1 MGSKLTGKVI
11 ISLIIAFI
19 LILPAISHAQ
29 QKQRIKVIVRN
40 ASIRLQPNVDSEV
53 ILSPPIGSTF
63 EVEKKIGEWYEIK
76 FSSELGVLITGYI
89 HSMFVDVIMAELQPE
104 PEPEIVQ
111 EPVRPQAQPQPTRAR
126 PPAPLS
132 KFNISL
138 GAFFSAALERYN
150 TEEDRWSLD
159 YLGEL
164 LYVEDYMESPY
175 ATGFTAGFGLF
186 LMPKIELFGSF
197 ASASGDPYWWME
209 LEVPSPYFFDDP
221 RWDDIDSDEFSDDDQ
236 LTYKQNIFSFGLNLY
251 LMRTGKWS
259 LYIGGGGSYIMTT
272 VELLYDVSF
281 THNWYP
287 LTSDHDVVI
296 DSVTFEETKINT
308 FGFNFKFGA
317 ELRVSRNIFLFLE
330 GMYIS
335 AKDEVP
341 YPLDPDWLLDID
353 LGGGS
358 SAFGIKIYF

>member
-1 MGSKLTGKVI
+1 MGRKHTGKVI

-29 QKQRIKVIVRN
+29 QKERIKVIVRN

-89 HSMFVDVIMAELQPE
+89 HSMFVDVIAAEPE

-111 EPVRPQAQPQPTRAR
+111 EPVQPRAQPQPTRAR
-126 PPAPLS
+126 PSAPLS

-138 GAFFSAALERYN
+138 GGYFSSGGIVRYDN
-150 TEEDRWSLD
+150 TWSLD
-159 YLGEL
+159 YLGES
-164 LYVEDYMESPY
+164 LYVYDYMESPY
-175 ATGFTAGFGLF
+175 AAGFAAGFGIF
-186 LMPKIELFGSF
+186 VMPRIELFGSF
-197 ASASGDPYWWME
+197 SNASGDPYWWME
-209 LEVPSPYFFDDP
+209 LEIPSPYLFDDP
-221 RWDDIDSDEFSDDDQ
+221 RWDDIDTDAFSDDEQ
-236 LTYKQNIFSFGLNLY
+236 LIYKQNIFSFGLNLY

-287 LTSDHDVVI
+287 LISDHDVVI

-308 FGFNFKFGA
+308 LGFNFKLGA
-317 ELRVSRNIFLFLE
+317 ELRISRNIFLFLE

-341 YPLDPDWLLDID
+341 YPLDDGATFLDMD

-358 SAFGIKIYF
+358 SAIGIKIHF

>member
-1 MGSKLTGKVI
+1 MGSKFTGKVI
-11 ISLIIAFI
+11 ISLIIAFV
-19 LILPAISHAQ
+19 LLLPAVSHAQ

-53 ILSPPIGSTF
+53 ILSPPTGSTF
-63 EVEKKIGEWYEIK
+63 EVEKKVGEWYEIK
-76 FSSELGVLITGYI
+76 FTSELGVLITGYI
-89 HSMFVDVIMAELQPE
+89 HSMFVDVIAAEPE
-104 PEPEIVQ
+104 PEPEVVQ
-111 EPVRPQAQPQPTRAR
+111 EPVQRRAQPRPRRAR
-126 PPAPLS
+126 PRGSLS

-138 GAFFSAALERYN
+138 GAFFSPAHVMYD
-150 TEEDRWSLD
+150 TYEDPWSLD
-159 YLGEL
+159 YLGEF
-164 LYVEDYMESPY
+164 LYVYDYMESPY
-175 ATGFTAGFGLF
+175 ATGFTAGFGIF
-186 LMPKIELFGSF
+186 VMPRVEFFGSF
-197 ASASGDPYWWME
+197 ASASGNPWWEMR

-221 RWDDIDSDEFSDDDQ
+221 RWDDIDSDAFSDEEQ
-236 LTYKQNIFSFGLNLY
+236 LTYKQNILSFGLNLY

-287 LTSDHDVVI
+287 GPQDHDVVI

-317 ELRVSRNIFLFLE
+317 ELRISRNIFLFLE

-335 AKDEVP
+335 AKDDVP
-341 YPLDPDWLLDID
+341 YPLDPNTLISMD

-358 SAFGIKIYF
+358 SALGIKFHF

>member
-11 ISLIIAFI
+11 ISLIIIFI

-89 HSMFVDVIMAELQPE
+89 HSMFVDVIAAELE

-111 EPVRPQAQPQPTRAR
+111 EPVQPQAQPRPTRAR
-126 PPAPLS
+126 PPATQS
-132 KFNISL
+132 KFNISV
-138 GAFFSAALERYN
+138 GAFFSAAQEMYVN
-150 TEEDRWSLD
+150 EWSMD

-164 LYVEDYMESPY
+164 LYVDDYMESPY

-197 ASASGDPYWWME
+197 ASASGDPWWEME
-209 LEVPSPYFFDDP
+209 LEIPSPYLFDDP
-221 RWDDIDSDEFSDDDQ
+221 RWDDIDSEAFSEDDQ
-236 LTYKQNIFSFGLNLY
+236 LIYKQNIFSFGLNLY

-272 VELLYDVSF
+272 VELLYDVAF

-341 YPLDPDWLLDID
+341 YPLDPDTLLEID

-358 SAFGIKIYF
+358 SAIGIKIYF

>member
-63 EVEKKIGEWYEIK
+63 EVEKKVGEWYEIK

-89 HSMFVDVIMAELQPE
+89 HSMFVDVIVAELE

-111 EPVRPQAQPQPTRAR
+111 EPVQPQAQPQPTRAR

-132 KFNISL
+132 KFNISF
-138 GAFFSAALERYN
+138 GAFISPAMERYN
-150 TEEDRWSLD
+150 TYENPWSLD
-159 YLGEL
+159 YLGEY
-164 LYVEDYMESPY
+164 LYVYDYMESPY
-175 ATGFTAGFGLF
+175 ATGFTAGFGIF
-186 LMPKIELFGSF
+186 VMPKIELFGSF
-197 ASASGDPYWWME
+197 SNASGDPYWEME
-209 LEVPSPYFFDDP
+209 LEIPSPYLFDDP
-221 RWDDIDSDEFSDDDQ
+221 RSDYISSDDFSDEEQ
-236 LTYKQNIFSFGLNLY
+236 LIYKQNIFSFGLNLY

-259 LYIGGGGSYIMTT
+259 LYLGGGGSYIMTT

-287 LTSDHDVVI
+287 LITDHDVVI

-317 ELRVSRNIFLFLE
+317 ELRISRNIFLFLE
-330 GMYIS
+330 GMYIV

-341 YPLDPDWLLDID
+341 YPLDDGATLLDMD
-353 LGGGS
+353 LGGAS
-358 SAFGIKIYF
+358 SAIGIKIHF